1 MPFTEQV
8 GAEIVGG
15 ALENGDG
22 VGGAV
27 VVAVEEDE
35 VTDDEEGDG
44 PEEDEGG
51 GGEHWGCGREEKRCR
66 MNSEYE
72 RSGW

>member
-51 GGEHWGCGREEKRCR
+51 GGEHWGWV
-66 MNSEYE
+66 MIM
-72 RSGW
+72 SGEQ